1 MIDAMVRVHQHRPD
15 ALLIFTGGLGL
26 ATEPVAAEIAR
37 VDPDEAFIRH
47 LGRIDESLLMG
58 LLADADLVAF
68 PSRYEGFGLPALE
81 AMQAARR
88 LWLRRRLP
96 AKWWAT
102 PAASCRSMTP
112 SGGQSR
118 WSSC

>member
-1 MIDAMVRVHQHRPD
+1 MVRVHQHRPD
-15 ALLIFTGGLGL
+15 ALLIFTGGPGL
-26 ATEPVAAEIAR
+26 AAEPVAAEIAR
-37 VDPDEAFIRH
+37 VDPDGAFIRH

-68 PSRYEGFGLPALE
+68 PSRYEGFGLRRLRPCRP
-81 AMQAARR
+81 ARR
-88 LWLRRRLP
+88 LWLRTPP
-96 AKWWAT
+96 ACPKWWAT
-102 PAASCRSMTP
+102 PAASCRSTTP